1 MLKGVNHIA
10 VMTADLD
17 RFVEFY
23 TQVFDMEMVF
33 SEDTPTFRHAI
44 LRAGP
49 DSWVHPIALTEP
61 TDDGK
66 ASPSTFH
73 RGHLDHFAL
82 TASSPQS
89 FDEARSRLS
98 ARDACGTGVDCLG
111 PFRSVW
117 FTDPDGM
124 RGELV
129 LITDASLQGIHEPRP
144 E

>member
-23 TQVFDMEMVF
+23 TQVFAMDVVF
-33 SEDTPTFRHAI
+33 SEDTPAFRHAI
-44 LRAGP
+44 LQAGP
-49 DSWVHPIALTEP
+49 DSWLHPVALTDA
-61 TDDGK
+61 TRDGE
-66 ASPSTFH
+66 ASPSMFN

-82 TASSPQS
+82 TAASPEG
-89 FDEARSRLS
+89 FAELRARLG
-98 ARDACGTGVDCLG
+98 ARNACAPNVDSLG
-111 PFRSVW
+111 PFRSIW

-129 LITDASLQGIHEPRP
+129 LITDASLRGIHEPRP